1 MTTTTISMKAL
12 LEAGVH
18 FGHQTRRWN
27 PKMRKY
33 IFGARNNIYI
43 IDLQKTV
50 KELKHAYRIVRDL
63 SSEGK
68 RMLFVGTKKQAHEI
82 IQQEA
87 VRCGAYYVNQRW
99 LGGTLTNFET
109 VRKSIAR
116 LKELDQM
123 KADGIYK
130 VLSKKESSRWEK
142 ERLRLEKMLSG
153 IKEMENLPAVMYLV
167 DPVYEATALAEAR
180 KLGIPVIAV
189 CDTDADP
196 ELVDYPI
203 PGNDDALRAIR
214 LFTSIITNAV
224 IEGNEL
230 FTKAAGEQKS
240 AQTNE
245 LTLEATIP
253 EEELVR
259 EELLSEPVS
268 KNSPSDE
275 LKKGGE
281 SG

>member
-68 RMLFVGTKKQAHEI
+68 RILFVGTKKQAHEI

-87 VRCGAYYVNQRW
+87 ARCGAYYVNQRW

-130 VLSKKESSRWEK
+130 VLSKKEASRWEK

-167 DPVYEATALAEAR
+167 DPVYESTALAEAR
-180 KLGIPVIAV
+180 KMGIPVIAV

-230 FTKAAGEQKS
+230 LTKAVGEQKS

-268 KNSPSDE
+268 KNSQSDE
-275 LKKGGE
+275 PKKGGE